1 MTNSEQC
8 GGLGGARIRLADAGD
23 DASLFDLRSAL
34 DRESRFMMLE
44 PGERERRDELPRRS
58 FRVVAEEDDRLIGY
72 VGVSV
77 LPYARAQHCGHLVVG
92 VRASHTGRGLGR
104 ALLEETVQQARKR
117 ELRRLELT
125 VMTHNRAALALYTRC
140 GFQVEGLRR
149 ASLRVDG
156 EQVDEYYMG
165 LLLHAAPVGL

>member
-1 MTNSEQC
+1 MTS
-8 GGLGGARIRLADAGD
+8 GLRIRLADAGD

-44 PGERERRDELPRRS
+44 PGERERHDGLPSRS
-58 FRVVAEEDDRLIGY
+58 FEVVAEEGGRLIGY

-77 LPYARAQHCGHLVVG
+77 LPYARARHCGHLVVG
-92 VRASHTGRGLGR
+92 VRASHTGRGVGR
-104 ALLEETVQQARKR
+104 ALLDATVRQARQR
-117 ELRRLELT
+117 GLRRLELT

-149 ASLRVDG
+149 GSLQVDG

-165 LLLHAAPVGL
+165 LLL

>member
-1 MTNSEQC
+1 MTNSDGTLE
-8 GGLGGARIRLADAGD
+8 GLRIRLADADD

-44 PGERERRDELPRRS
+44 PGERERHDELPSRS
-58 FRVVAEEDDRLIGY
+58 FQVVAEEGGRLVGY
-72 VGVSV
+72 VHVSV
-77 LPYARAQHCGHLVVG
+77 LPYARARHCGQLVVG
-92 VRASHTGRGLGR
+92 VRASHTGRGVGR
-104 ALLEETVQQARKR
+104 ALLDATVRQARQR
-117 ELRRLELT
+117 GLRRLELT

-149 ASLRVDG
+149 GSLQVDG

-165 LLLHAAPVGL
+165 LLL